1 MPLKHLSNFRKTLDI
16 LLNSREI
23 NLVLTWSDNCV
34 ITSKATRNANSDADP
49 EVAAVNNPTKAKS
62 EITDIKLY
70 VPVVTLWTE
79 DNNKL
84 LEQLKTEF

>member
-1 MPLKHLSNFRKTLDI
+1 MLLKHLSNFRKTLDI
-16 LLNSREI
+16 LLNNCEI
-23 NLVLTWSDNCV
+23 NLVLTWSDNFV
-34 ITSKATRNANSDADP
+34 ITSKATRNANCDADP
-49 EVAAVNNPTKAKS
+49 EVAGVNNPTKAIF
-62 EITDIKLY
+62 EITDMKLY